1 MIQRLTI
8 PVNCGMLKK
17 KRRPAPDASQKN
29 HNDTMGKTEEPI
41 GSRRE
46 LEPPYGL
53 RRRDDRP
60 HNRINP
66 CTQDVL
72 YRTLFLSS
80 SPFLRLS
87 CVYEGKALCVAIS
100 GCLHGV
106 FLFFSEACQR
116 GPYPSLT
123 AEGTYTFTHTERGRY
138 GQNNLFQNIPEE

>member
-1 MIQRLTI
+1 
-8 PVNCGMLKK
+8 MLLYRKK
-17 KRRPAPDASQKN
+17 KFCKYKRGRPRPDAQNKN
-29 HNDTMGKTEEPI
+29 
-41 GSRRE
+41 
-46 LEPPYGL
+46 YGRNRKPHRQLWRAATPHSL
-53 RRRDDRP
+53 RRRMARP

-66 CTQDVL
+66 CTQNVL

-87 CVYEGKALCVAIS
+87 CVYEGKTLCVAIS

-116 GPYPSLT
+116 GPYPSLA

-138 GQNNLFQNIPEE
+138 GGAYLLESVSKG